1 MKTRIALIV
10 LGLFCIFASCKEKPK
25 PAPKP
30 APKPEVVKDTVQPKP
45 EVKVEKPVKNEVQ
58 NYFLIAGCFEYKEN
72 ADKLCDKLQK
82 EGYDS
87 KIIPYFENLYLV
99 SYNGFPT
106 RSEALKA
113 QKKIVTEKG
122 KEKTWIYKSGN

>member
-1 MKTRIALIV
+1 MEAPV
-10 LGLFCIFASCKEKPK
+10 L
-25 PAPKP
+25 
-30 APKPEVVKDTVQPKP
+30 VKDTLTVIAEPEVQEKP
-45 EVKVEKPVKNEVQ
+45 EPKPVKNEIQ

-72 ADKLCDKLQK
+72 ADKLCTKLQQ

-106 RSEALKA
+106 RQEGLKALKE
-113 QKKIVTEKG
+113 IRREPG
-122 KEKTWIYKSGN
+122 KEKTWLYKAEN